1 MFQLFFANV
10 AYADELD
17 KFLGKV
23 TDAILDPVIKLL
35 FAVAFIM
42 FFWGVVEF
50 LMKANSEGNQE
61 DGKRHMLW
69 GIIGLVIM
77 FSVWGLL
84 NIVQSSLNSAGLD
97 TTGINPE
104 EGTVELKDYNPSLP
118 PLSDG
123 N

>member
-23 TDAILDPVIKLL
+23 TDAILDPAIKLL
-35 FAVAFIM
+35 FALAFIM

-69 GIIGLVIM
+69 GIYVYNSMAL
-77 FSVWGLL
+77 FLSSSV
-84 NIVQSSLNSAGLD
+84 SSL
-97 TTGINPE
+97 
-104 EGTVELKDYNPSLP
+104 SL
-118 PLSDG
+118 LIH
-123 N
+123 